1 MTNREALRNA
11 NRQYDLAQAESRRWQ
26 CRAQVSEQQEDWNM
40 HIAAQKDVLHWA
52 TQAQRYDRAIE
63 AGRP

>member
-11 NRQYDLAQAESRRWQ
+11 NRQYDLAQAESRRLQ
-26 CRAQVSEQQEDWNM
+26 CKAQVSGCDGDWNM
-40 HIAAQKDVLHWA
+40 HAAAQQDVLHWA